1 MRPSEQQLAANDN
14 RGGGQGG
21 LGDSSPATPRPE
33 VLGLSLAPL
42 DEAARR
48 RISPEA
54 GVRGLVIAGV
64 DAASDAAQKGVRKD
78 DILVR
83 AGDRDVNA
91 AADLSSVVDVAKK
104 AGRQSVL
111 VGIYRGGRTIFLP
124 LKVSG

>member
-1 MRPSEQQLAANDN
+1 
-14 RGGGQGG
+14 
-21 LGDSSPATPRPE
+21 
-33 VLGLSLAPL
+33 
-42 DEAARR
+42 
-48 RISPEA
+48 
-54 GVRGLVIAGV
+54 VIANV
-64 DAASDAAQKGVRKD
+64 DASSDAAQKGVRKD

-91 AADLSSVVDVAKK
+91 ATDLSAVVDAAKK